1 MSILRDLLGNFMPHF
16 QSRRSSG
23 ALSALNA
30 ELVHDVDGDQSA
42 VIYLDGNGT
51 FNATYVVEGSPDGTS
66 YVPLVCY
73 PYAPASLG
81 GTLPQAGQPIYT
93 EAVNA
98 ASVDRML
105 CCAVGGLRKI
115 RVRLSAYTSG
125 TGAVTINSDDCP
137 SISPYVRDQKAAT
150 LMVTATAAVSTAV
163 TLTIPAVAGLRH
175 YIDRI
180 DVVRSATAA
189 LTASATPVLVT
200 TTNIPGTPALTF
212 GSDAGGIGV
221 DKVQSLEFG
230 GAGMAASA
238 INTATTVVCPLYTG
252 VIWRVNAAYR
262 LGL

>member
-1 MSILRDLLGNFMPHF
+1 MSILRNLLGNFMPHME
-16 QSRRSSG
+16 SRRSSG
-23 ALSALNA
+23 NLAVVNA
-30 ELVHDVDGDQSA
+30 ELVHDVNGDASA
-42 VIYLDGNGT
+42 VIYIDGTGT
-51 FNATYVVEGSPDGTS
+51 LNATYIVEGSPDDTN
-66 YVPLVCY
+66 YVPLICY
-73 PYAPASLG
+73 PYTPASLG

-98 ASVDRML
+98 AAVDRML

-115 RVRLSAYTSG
+115 RVRLTAYTG
-125 TGAVTINSDDCP
+125 GNAAVTINSDECP

-150 LMVTATAAVSTAV
+150 LMVTATGAVSTAV
-163 TLTIPAVAGLRH
+163 TLTIPAVTGLRH

-212 GSDAGGIGV
+212 GSDAAGIGV
-221 DKVQSLEFG
+221 DKQQSIDFG
-230 GAGMAASA
+230 GAGVAATA
-238 INTATTVVCPLYTG
+238 VGTATTVVCPLYTG